1 MHIVRFDSGD
11 VIIMKKK
18 HPCSSEKFKVIR
30 CGSDVKIRCVGCSR
44 ELTIDRDKLEKMIK
58 SVEVAEQN

>member
-44 ELTIDRDKLEKMIK
+44 ELTLDRDKLEKMIK

>member
-18 HPCSSEKFKVIR
+18 HPCSSEKFKIIR
-30 CGSDVKIRCVGCSR
+30 CGSDVKIRCIGCSR

>member
-30 CGSDVKIRCVGCSR
+30 CGSDVKIRCIGCSR
-44 ELTIDRDKLEKMIK
+44 ELTLDRDKLEKMIK
-58 SVEVAEQN
+58 SVEVAKQN